1 MNAGA
6 TIVADAKT
14 KTVGPVIFLGPP
26 GAGKG
31 TQAKRVAEM
40 YGIPQI
46 STGDILRENVAKGTD
61 LGRTAKA
68 IMERGDLVPD
78 QLVQDMVANRLNAAD
93 CRRGYILDGFPRT
106 VNQAEWLDKYL
117 KSKVFDNLNPARVP
131 VVVSMQ
137 VEYNSLLQRLTGRR
151 SCPTCGRI
159 YNVHFQP
166 PRVADICDVDGS
178 KLVTRPDDR
187 EEVVGE
193 RLKEY
198 ERKTLPLTDYYRAQ
212 GRLQEINGDQQAD
225 GVTAELIKAIENGN
239 SL

>member
-61 LGRTAKA
+61 LGRTAKT

>member
-1 MNAGA
+1 
-6 TIVADAKT
+6 
-14 KTVGPVIFLGPP
+14 
-26 GAGKG
+26 
-31 TQAKRVAEM
+31 
-40 YGIPQI
+40 
-46 STGDILRENVAKGTD
+46 
-61 LGRTAKA
+61 
-68 IMERGDLVPD
+68 
-78 QLVQDMVANRLNAAD
+78 
-93 CRRGYILDGFPRT
+93 
-106 VNQAEWLDKYL
+106 
-117 KSKVFDNLNPARVP
+117 
-131 VVVSMQ
+131 
-137 VEYNSLLQRLTGRR
+137 LQRLTGRR